1 MKTDNTQIIQILSK
15 YKLKYDESH
24 GVVCSEGWILNGR
37 EHSKHCNLHKFKELC
52 QSSKNLGYNWS
63 INFSKF
69 KKIFKEEFDKGHING
84 YWNNMNTEVILLP
97 LYIHHHKQGVE
108 CEAHMRCRV
117 YLGEKRGYAFFDV
130 PLPLYDRLTT
140 ITEDDLI
147 QAKKY
152 HAEQEQLKAS

>member
-15 YKLKYDESH
+15 YRLNYSQH
-24 GVVCSEGWILNGR
+24 YGVVCSEGWILNGR

-52 QSSKNLGYNWS
+52 QSSNNLGYNWS

-69 KKIFKEEFDKGHING
+69 KKIYKEEFDKGTNG
-84 YWNNMNTEVILLP
+84 YWNNMNTEVMLFP
-97 LYIHHHKQGVE
+97 LYIHHHKHGVE
-108 CEAHMRCRV
+108 CEAHMRCQV
-117 YLGEKRGYAFFDV
+117 YISKKRGYAFFDV
-130 PLPLYDRLTT
+130 SLPLYDRLET
-140 ITEDDLI
+140 ISEDVLK